1 MSEVTLENLSRNT
14 IHTTAVATEKAARQV
29 RSVPK
34 LLQASVALVVMAGT
48 APAMAQTWDLA
59 TQLELGAVITSGNTE
74 DENIRFKGQF
84 DAAREQWS
92 YLVSMEGFRSSKDD
106 ELAAQRLYTV
116 GSAAY
121 NFDPSHFVIS
131 RLAHEDDR
139 FSGYDSQTDFS
150 VSYGQELLRNT
161 EVMTLKYTIGAGV
174 RRSVEDGPA
183 GETFNEGIVRLSTD
197 YRWNLS
203 DNARFIQA
211 LSVDAG
217 EETTIGRSETA
228 IESDIM
234 SNLSMKFAVK
244 VRHQTEVPLGREK
257 TDTEFAATLL
267 LRF

>member
-1 MSEVTLENLSRNT
+1 MSEILFDNLPLNSGVIN
-14 IHTTAVATEKAARQV
+14 AGKSAKKSCSAR
-29 RSVPK
+29 K
-34 LLQASVALVVMAGT
+34 LLQSSVALIALAST

-84 DAAREQWS
+84 DAAREQWA
-92 YLVSMEGFRSSKDD
+92 YLLSMEGFRSSKDD

-116 GSAAY
+116 GGATY
-121 NFDPSHFVIS
+121 NFDPANFVTS
-131 RLAHEDDR
+131 RIAHEDDR

-150 VSYGQELLRNT
+150 VSYGQELLRNIDN
-161 EVMTLKYTIGAGV
+161 MALKYTVGAGM
-174 RRSVEDGPA
+174 RRSVEDGPG
-183 GETFNEGIVRLSTD
+183 GETFDEAIVRLSSD
-197 YRWNLS
+197 YRWSLS
-203 DNARFIQA
+203 DNARFIQV

-217 EETTIGRSETA
+217 EETTIARSETA

-244 VRHQTEVPLGREK
+244 VKHQTEVPITREK